1 MSRFLQEIITDE
13 NLVWD
18 KSLGNKPENLI
29 VRLTS
34 KTIDELK
41 RNRKELKNLDKSNL
55 PELKN
60 EINELKIT
68 KILHGVGLV
77 IIDGKC
83 FTDFS
88 DEEVIEI
95 YGNICKTL
103 GTLLTQNIKN
113 EKLVK
118 VQYEEKSMQYGGRYH
133 QSKEGG
139 SFHTDSPHWE
149 QVPDFVG
156 MHCINPAKKG
166 GESKFVSVY
175 SVHNKMLKKH
185 KHFLEMLYEKFYFDK
200 RRGEYEPGK
209 PLTSV
214 KPIFTYNSNQLKC
227 RYLRDYLNDGHKIQ
241 NIPLSKEQTEAL
253 DIFDKIIH
261 DENLA
266 ITYDLQ
272 QNDMVFFNNDRV
284 MHGRTSFEDFEDIE
298 KKRLMVRA
306 WIKDDSSGC

>member
-18 KSLGNKPENLI
+18 KSLGNKPENFI
-29 VRLTS
+29 VRLAS

-41 RNRKELKNLDKSNL
+41 SNRKELKNLDEWSF

-95 YGNICKTL
+95 YRNICKTL

-118 VQYEEKSMQYGGRYH
+118 VQYEEKSMQDGGRYH

-139 SFHTDSPHWE
+139 SFHTDSPQWKK
-149 QVPDFVG
+149 VPDFIG
-156 MHCINPAKKG
+156 MCCVNPAKKG
-166 GESKFVSVY
+166 GQSKFVSVY
-175 SVHNKMLKKH
+175 NVHNEMLKEH
-185 KHFLEMLYEKFYFDK
+185 KHFLEMLYQQFHFDK
-200 RRGEYEPGK
+200 RGEYESSESPTV
-209 PLTSV
+209 LE
-214 KPIFTYNSNQLKC
+214 PIFTYNDNQLKC
-227 RYLRDYLNDGHKIQ
+227 RYLRNYINDGHKIQ
-241 NIPLSKEQTEAL
+241 NTPLSKEQNEAL

-266 ITYDLQ
+266 MSYDLKQ
-272 QNDMVFFNNDRV
+272 KDMVFFNNNRIL
-284 MHGRTSFEDFEDIE
+284 HGRTYFEGFEDIE
-298 KKRLMVRA
+298 KKRMMLRT
-306 WIKDDSSGC
+306 WIKDKSDN